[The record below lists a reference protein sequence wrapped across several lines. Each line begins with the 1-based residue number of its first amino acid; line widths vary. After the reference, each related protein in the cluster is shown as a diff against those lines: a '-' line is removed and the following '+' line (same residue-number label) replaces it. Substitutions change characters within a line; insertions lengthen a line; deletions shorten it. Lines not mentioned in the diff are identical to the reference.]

1 MKQLSKMMLAA
12 VASVCVAVPAFAWD
26 FSASGSATA
35 RMNMTSTTTK
45 TGADANSAGSG
56 FSSEGGGLTLSSS
69 NTDGAKS
76 VSLSY
81 SLDWDGN
88 LDETITV
95 SGSNKVGDWTA
106 SGSVSYNPQTLGCYA
121 TDNGTAASTAAT
133 ACAGGQTGEDTTAV
147 TVTDGTMTIVL
158 GDAGHLSSQNVSS
171 STVSGGAIS
180 HDGAGEDAGIG
191 AMVDS
196 FHGVSL
202 GYKISDTMSATVAY
216 QASGD
221 SVDLHGTQEALD
233 GETNATHGQSG
244 FGIGFSGT
252 FGPATVGFTQA
263 SASTSN
269 SSGVAA
275 YDAQST
281 SSSTMG
287 LGVKIAL
294 GDIKPFFSYGT
305 TVASAAV
312 ATTKEYTHEGS
323 EVGLVYDLGS
333 DSVVIYLGNS
343 SDQYSTTDKPLTKS
357 GMELGYHTS
366 VGPASLKIGYGTQTK
381 ADDDDADVDGYSM
394 SDLEVS
400 MGFSF

>member
-1 MKQLSKMMLAA
+1 MLAA

-294 GDIKPFFSYGT
+294 GDIKPFISYGT